1 MNDWIIILGMTLLAL
16 AVSVLWGIQTALHK
30 VREAMETQNEISK
43 KMLGELESIHNRA
56 SATAQTLWDQS
67 PEGRRAADESRSGWL
82 RSSQD
87 S

>member
-1 MNDWIIILGMTLLAL
+1 MNDWIIILGMTLLGLVANI
-16 AVSVLWGIQTALHK
+16 LWHIQTALYK

-43 KMLGELESIHNRA
+43 KMLSELESIHNRA

-82 RSSQD
+82 KS
-87 S
+87 